1 MICFINVFPENSCSR
16 ESWFFHASS
25 SGDDL
30 TVGFRTIAA
39 WNPTCASVFG
49 GIAIWRL
56 QCTACRAVFTVLPH
70 VVLRYRSMSPEIAR
84 HVLFAT
90 HGGLSLERC
99 AVLCNVS
106 PMAVYRLVCALGHQ
120 GLVTVLT
127 RCGLPLPTSFLADE
141 KNRQCLAARVYLP
154 TIVGNRVIWHLDYTE
169 HASAAT
175 FTESS
180 AALQRAAS

>member
-1 MICFINVFPENSCSR
+1 
-16 ESWFFHASS
+16 
-25 SGDDL
+25 
-30 TVGFRTIAA
+30 
-39 WNPTCASVFG
+39 
-49 GIAIWRL
+49 
-56 QCTACRAVFTVLPH
+56 VFTVLPH

-106 PMAVYRLVCALGHQ
+106 PMAVYRLVCTLGHQ

-141 KNRQCLAARVYLP
+141 KQSQCLAARVYLP
-154 TIVGNRVIWHLDYTE
+154 TIVSNRVIWHLDYTE

>member
-1 MICFINVFPENSCSR
+1 
-16 ESWFFHASS
+16 
-25 SGDDL
+25 
-30 TVGFRTIAA
+30 
-39 WNPTCASVFG
+39 
-49 GIAIWRL
+49 
-56 QCTACRAVFTVLPH
+56 
-70 VVLRYRSMSPEIAR
+70 
-84 HVLFAT
+84 
-90 HGGLSLERC
+90 LERC

-106 PMAVYRLVCALGHQ
+106 PMAVYRLVCTLGHQ

-141 KNRQCLAARVYLP
+141 KQSQCLAARVYLP
-154 TIVGNRVIWHLDYTE
+154 TIVSNRVIWHLDYTE